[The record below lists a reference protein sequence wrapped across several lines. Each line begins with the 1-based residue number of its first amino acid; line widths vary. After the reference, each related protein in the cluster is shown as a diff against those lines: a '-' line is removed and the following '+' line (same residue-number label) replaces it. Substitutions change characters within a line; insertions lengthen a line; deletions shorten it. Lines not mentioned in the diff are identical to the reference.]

1 MAAFGYNRDGKQR
14 NRQVVCGLLC
24 AADGCPV
31 AVEVLPGNTADPGTI
46 AALMRLIRE
55 RFGIESLA
63 LAGDRGV
70 LTTARIL
77 EELGPAGLDWVSA
90 LKATD
95 LRTLLKQPKPD
106 PNNSLQ
112 DPRAPLR
119 PGELVPDQVSES
131 HSPDFLRER
140 LLVCLN
146 PRLKAERARKRK
158 NLLRATEEILERIA
172 DTVRRHSSSVL
183 RKGKDAINRRV
194 GREANPK
201 LVEKHFTI
209 EVSDEELRWSR
220 KQGSIEGEGRLDG
233 IYAVATSLGQDRLA
247 GGEAVAASKHLARV
261 ERAFRNLKTDRLQLR
276 PVYLYD
282 EEHVRGQVFLCML
295 AYYVEWHMRR
305 KLAPLLFEDAH
316 REATEPRREAP
327 VEPAQPSPDAG
338 AKAVGKR
345 TPKGLSVQ
353 SEPRDGAG
361 TPEGPDAERGYIAG
375 WGRQRVPAGVA
386 GFAPAGERPG
396 TAGRGPWTRR
406 RLFPVGSQL
415 VSGPNQVRTELGS
428 CSAECLVAV
437 RQQNGPEEQFVAH
450 PGPVTVT
457 FRECSLFNGSDVTPL
472 CRNQPD
478 PLGISAGETTADP
491 TGKQAWPTRERVKTQ
506 AILTLAA
513 G

>member
-1 MAAFGYNRDGKQR
+1 MAAFGYNRDGKHG

-77 EELGPAGLDWVSA
+77 EELGPDGLDWVSA
-90 LKATD
+90 LKATE

-140 LLVCLN
+140 LLLCLN

-158 NLLRATEEILERIA
+158 KLLRATEQILERIA
-172 DTVRRHSSSVL
+172 DMVRRHSSSVL

-220 KQGSIEGEGRLDG
+220 KQGTIEG
-233 IYAVATSLGQDRLA
+233 
-247 GGEAVAASKHLARV
+247 
-261 ERAFRNLKTDRLQLR
+261 
-276 PVYLYD
+276 
-282 EEHVRGQVFLCML
+282 
-295 AYYVEWHMRR
+295 
-305 KLAPLLFEDAH
+305 
-316 REATEPRREAP
+316 
-327 VEPAQPSPDAG
+327 
-338 AKAVGKR
+338 
-345 TPKGLSVQ
+345 
-353 SEPRDGAG
+353 
-361 TPEGPDAERGYIAG
+361 
-375 WGRQRVPAGVA
+375 
-386 GFAPAGERPG
+386 
-396 TAGRGPWTRR
+396 
-406 RLFPVGSQL
+406 
-415 VSGPNQVRTELGS
+415 
-428 CSAECLVAV
+428 
-437 RQQNGPEEQFVAH
+437 
-450 PGPVTVT
+450 
-457 FRECSLFNGSDVTPL
+457 
-472 CRNQPD
+472 
-478 PLGISAGETTADP
+478 
-491 TGKQAWPTRERVKTQ
+491 
-506 AILTLAA
+506 
-513 G
+513 